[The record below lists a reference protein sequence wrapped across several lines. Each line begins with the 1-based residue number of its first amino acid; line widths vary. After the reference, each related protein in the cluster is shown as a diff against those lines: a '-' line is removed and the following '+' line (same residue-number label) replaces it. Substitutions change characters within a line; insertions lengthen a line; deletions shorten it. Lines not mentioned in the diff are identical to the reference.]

1 MRSKAPNRPRLNS
14 IDRQRAAV
22 DAPAGTRAQVFVV
35 VAQMPHQIGDLISVG
50 SPVVCDTRDAAQRV
64 IAVVARGIDL
74 ADDRVLRARDAR
86 E

>member
-14 IDRQRAAV
+14 IDRQGAAV

-35 VAQMPHQIGDLISVG
+35 VAQVPHQVGDLAVAEG
-50 SPVVCDTRDAAQRV
+50 PMVCHTGDAAQRIV
-64 IAVVARGIDL
+64 GVRAGGIHL